1 MASQSVVAWQS
12 VCMAKMSA
20 GVLLYRG
27 SGDDVEVLLV
37 HPGGPFW
44 KTKSD
49 GVWSIP
55 KGEFDPAVE
64 SAEDAAIREF
74 TEELGH
80 PVPDGD
86 RIPLGEVTQKAGKR
100 VVAFA
105 VRGDIHPDTV
115 VSNTFS
121 LEWPPTSGRMAEFPE
136 VDRADWFTPSAART
150 VINSA
155 QVAFLER
162 LEAALR

>member
-1 MASQSVVAWQS
+1 VAK
-12 VCMAKMSA
+12 VSA

-27 SGDDVEVLLV
+27 SGDGLEVLLV

-55 KGEFDPAVE
+55 KGEFDPDAE
-64 SAEDAAIREF
+64 SAEDAAAREF

-80 PVPDGD
+80 PLPNGASHESN
-86 RIPLGEVTQKAGKR
+86 RIALGEVTQKAGKR
-100 VVAFA
+100 VVAFG
-105 VRGDIHPDTV
+105 VRGDLDPASV

-121 LEWPPTSGRMAEFPE
+121 MEWPPKSGRMAEFPE
-136 VDRADWFTPSAART
+136 VDRADWFTVSAARA

-155 QVAFLER
+155 QAAFLDR
-162 LEAALR
+162 LVEALR

>member
-1 MASQSVVAWQS
+1 
-12 VCMAKMSA
+12 MAKISA
-20 GVLLYRG
+20 GVLLYRETG
-27 SGDDVEVLLV
+27 EDVEVLLV

-64 SAEDAAIREF
+64 KAVDAASREF
-74 TEELGH
+74 IEELGH

-86 RIPLGEVTQKAGKR
+86 RIDLGEVTQKAGKR

-105 VRGDIHPDTV
+105 VRGDLDPGTV
-115 VSNTFS
+115 VSNTFT
-121 LEWPPTSGRMAEFPE
+121 LEWPPKSGRMAEFPE
-136 VDRADWFTPSAART
+136 VDRADWFTLAAART